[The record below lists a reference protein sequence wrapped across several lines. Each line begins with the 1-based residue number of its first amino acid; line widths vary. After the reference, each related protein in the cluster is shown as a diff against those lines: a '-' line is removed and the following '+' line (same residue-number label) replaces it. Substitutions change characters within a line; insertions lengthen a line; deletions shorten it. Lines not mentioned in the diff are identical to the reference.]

1 MEHDERQPKPSA
13 GEPSGASQ
21 DEPTDSDE
29 QTADEF
35 ETAPSGSMPEQDSS
49 EVGAARPEGRT
60 PEPPPE
66 VPPAAE
72 SPPEGAGQPAAEVTR
87 PGNEWPAADAPAAE
101 APLGEPPLGEPV
113 AAPPVEWPAPASASA
128 PVFEPPP
135 PEAEA
140 YVAPPVEEHAEMTQA
155 HSVPATAVGE
165 STLCPRCGTENRPG
179 IAFCRQCGQ
188 RLMAPGGAATVE
200 RPGTPEGTQ
209 QCPRCGTHNRAGV
222 AFCQNCGAN
231 LRATATPA
239 PGYLPPGAA
248 VAAGSTAAAVAPS
261 AVTTRGGAAL
271 GPIVLLIGA
280 IGVATAWELPFPFGS
295 GSLWERSFGAVGGYG
310 AAFWNGYP
318 SVNGGFAD
326 QAYFGFAAPA
336 PAFVA
341 LLAVLAIGGFL
352 RAAPG
357 GVQRIGLLIALIWS
371 LGLVALFAI
380 VEVAGGWQGDLV
392 QLVKGLTPGGIIFVL
407 ASLIVLIGVFTRFA
421 RS

>member
-1 MEHDERQPKPSA
+1 MEHDEREPKPSA
-13 GEPSGASQ
+13 GEPSSASPG
-21 DEPTDSDE
+21 EPTDSDE

-35 ETAPSGSMPEQDSS
+35 ETAPSGSVPES
-49 EVGAARPEGRT
+49 ESDEPEAAGPEGPT
-60 PEPPPE
+60 PEPALE

-72 SPPEGAGQPAAEVTR
+72 GSPEGKDQPAAAP
-87 PGNEWPAADAPAAE
+87 PGDAWPAADAPAAS
-101 APLGEPPLGEPV
+101 P
-113 AAPPVEWPAPASASA
+113 

-140 YVAPPVEEHAEMTQA
+140 YVAPPVEEHAETTQA
-155 HSVPATAVGE
+155 HSVPATAIGE

-200 RPGTPEGTQ
+200 RPGLPEGTQ

-248 VAAGSTAAAVAPS
+248 LAAGSTAAAVAPS

-280 IGVATAWELPFPFGS
+280 LGIGTAWVLPFPFGS
-295 GSLWERSFGAVGGYG
+295 GSLWERSFGAAGGYG
-310 AAFWNGYP
+310 VAFWNGYP

-336 PAFVA
+336 LALVA
-341 LLAVLAIGGFL
+341 LLVVLAIGGFL

-357 GVQRIGLLIALIWS
+357 GVQRIGLLIALIWA

-392 QLVKGLTPGGIIFVL
+392 QLVKGLTPGGIIFAL